1 MQRHCFCSL
10 LSLFFY
16 TLALSLFF
24 QFVEFAHVTV
34 ETDQTN
40 QCGQSRQKRGGGS
53 VERIDHHL
61 PHIGVYIV
69 QHQLQQQWQVGFV
82 NSFKLFIFTSVDSAI
97 LGLFFFNNC
106 HFEIFLHLT
115 TTTSL
120 ASHMFFLTPERC
132 CCRRKKTA
140 AEPLGTECW
149 NCCCCSPLAASKV
162 GQGEAA
168 FAATAKRNIRVR
180 DMFVLYMSMLLGLL
194 LPVPILR

>member
-24 QFVEFAHVTV
+24 QFVEFAHVTI

-53 VERIDHHL
+53 VERIDHHF

-82 NSFKLFIFTSVDSAI
+82 NSSNCSSSSLLIVPFLNSYSCTIVI
-97 LGLFFFNNC
+97 LT
-106 HFEIFLHLT
+106 FLHLT

-120 ASHMFFLTPERC
+120 ASHMFFLSPERC

-168 FAATAKRNIRVR
+168 FAATGKRNTRVH
-180 DMFVLYMSMLLGLL
+180 DICLYCTG
-194 LPVPILR
+194 